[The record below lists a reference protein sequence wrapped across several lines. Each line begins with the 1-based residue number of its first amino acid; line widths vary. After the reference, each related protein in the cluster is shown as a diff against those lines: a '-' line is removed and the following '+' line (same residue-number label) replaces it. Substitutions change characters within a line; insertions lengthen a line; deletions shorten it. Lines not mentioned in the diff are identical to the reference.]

1 MSVARVYHMTLATRG
16 YSPSQNAWSFEAHY
30 TAALSGDIG
39 DVRVDLADFG
49 IPHFRGAIMRRYG
62 LRIPESKVRVGWERE
77 EPALSSSPDVH
88 VEFREMTYRGKQ
100 AHARR
105 LPAEVLRYDV
115 EYDPE
120 ADYGEIDDDEY
131 DEATSDDDDEY
142 EDEGDESEDEEEYDN
157 DERP

>member
-62 LRIPESKVRVGWERE
+62 LRIPEGRIRVGWERE
-77 EPALSSSPDVH
+77 EPALASSPDVH

-105 LPAEVLRYDV
+105 LPSEVLRYDV

-120 ADYGEIDDDEY
+120 ADY
-131 DEATSDDDDEY
+131 DEY
-142 EDEGDESEDEEEYDN
+142 EDESDESEDEEEYDN

>member
-62 LRIPESKVRVGWERE
+62 LRIPEGKIRVGWERE
-77 EPALSSSPDVH
+77 EPALASSPDVH

-100 AHARR
+100 TYARR
-105 LPAEVLRYDV
+105 LPAETLRYGNK
-115 EYDPE
+115 YDPE
-120 ADYGEIDDDEY
+120 ADYDEAEDYEDEEY
-131 DEATSDDDDEY
+131 DSDEY
-142 EDEGDESEDEEEYDN
+142 EENEENGYEVEEYEDN
-157 DERP
+157 EET

>member
-39 DVRVDLADFG
+39 DVRVDLADFC

-77 EPALSSSPDVH
+77 EPALASSPDVH

-100 AHARR
+100 TYARR
-105 LPAEVLRYDV
+105 LPAEVLRYGDQ
-115 EYDPE
+115 YDPE
-120 ADYGEIDDDEY
+120 ADY
-131 DEATSDDDDEY
+131 DEADADEY
-142 EDEGDESEDEEEYDN
+142 EDEEYDSDEYEENEESGDELEEYEH
-157 DERP
+157 DEKT

>member
-39 DVRVDLADFG
+39 DVRLDLADFG

-62 LRIPESKVRVGWERE
+62 LRIPEGKIRVGWERE
-77 EPALSSSPDVH
+77 EPALAPSPDIH

-100 AHARR
+100 TYARR
-105 LPAEVLRYDV
+105 LPAETLRYGNK
-115 EYDPE
+115 YDPE
-120 ADYGEIDDDEY
+120 ADYAEADAYKDEEY
-131 DEATSDDDDEY
+131 DSDEY
-142 EDEGDESEDEEEYDN
+142 EECEESGDEVEEYEDDEET
-157 DERP
+157 